1 MFAIDWRVCLCVAAS
16 FLDKAPNIGGLTRT
30 CEVFGLE
37 AIVVADKRVM
47 QSREY
52 QTVAVTADKWIRTD
66 QVEEARVADWLQEM
80 KRRGYALVGLEQ
92 ASNSVALQDFVF
104 PRACVLLLGNELK
117 GLPAPYI
124 SQLDYVVE
132 IPQSGTI
139 RSLNVHVSASI
150 MIAEY
155 VMQLKRQSRPV

>member
-1 MFAIDWRVCLCVAAS
+1 M
-16 FLDKAPNIGGLTRT
+16 
-30 CEVFGLE
+30 FGLE

-52 QTVAVTADKWIRTD
+52 QSVAVTAEKWIRTE
-66 QVEEARVADWLQEM
+66 QVEVALVAEWLQSM
-80 KRRGYALVGLEQ
+80 RQRGYALVGLEQ

-104 PRACVLLLGNELK
+104 PRQCVLLLGNELK
-117 GLPAPYI
+117 GLPAPFI
-124 SQLDYVVE
+124 SQLDFIVE
-132 IPQSGTI
+132 IPQLGTI

-155 VMQLKRQSRPV
+155 VMQWKRQQQQQQKVH